1 MDLSILNEAQKES
14 VKTTEGN
21 IRVVAGAGSGK
32 TRALVYRYAYIVN
45 ELGVPQSNILC
56 LTFTNKAAQEMKRRI
71 AMLVPGGATGDF
83 VSTIHGFC
91 VKFLRE
97 EIYRIGY
104 PQNYQILDEE
114 DVKAIVKETLLENNI
129 ERKVSVVGNYM
140 EELGKYK
147 AMTPYIP
154 RYMVTTADIPEEEK
168 GNIFVQMLLKQRKFF
183 ALDFDDLEFFTLYIL
198 KNFPD
203 CRKKWQEKLQYVM
216 VDEVQDCNAHD
227 WELFQTLSDHYGN
240 LFVVGDSDQSIYEW
254 RGAQPELFI
263 HYHPDSDIYL
273 KENFRSVP
281 NIVCLADC
289 IIQNN
294 KKRLPRTS
302 VTMRGANGFRTLHL
316 HCRDEKDEAA
326 TLVKRIKRLH
336 KENGLRW
343 QDIAVLYRATY
354 LSRGIE
360 QAFMQEQIPYT
371 IWGGVRFFERK
382 EIKDALSYLRLIAL
396 DDDISFKRIAN
407 VPSRKIGK
415 QTMARIADI
424 AAQNHVSMFTALRD
438 GPQELRNG
446 AASRFIEVIMNARE
460 VMKAIPISD
469 LLNQVLEDSGILAM
483 YRTDADEERL
493 ENLQEL
499 IKSIRLYE
507 DENRE
512 EEYTIESYLQDVALY
527 TNADYRKDDDK
538 VRIMTI
544 HQAKGL
550 EFPAVFI
557 YGLNEGVL
565 PSHRTIR
572 ERGVDGLEE
581 ERRLMYVACT
591 RAQDMLFLTESEGYN
606 VQNSQGKYPSRFIR
620 EAKDDDGYK
629 YYDTVGRFDP
639 SLWDGTDALIAKLE
653 CDAKLSDKPSCEQ
666 REGKEVKHPI
676 FGKGTVIEAN
686 DEDNTVTVRFE
697 GFGVRKVR
705 QNILTEPE
713 E

>member
-1 MDLSILNEAQKES
+1 MKLSSLNDAQKDA
-14 VKTTEGN
+14 VQTTEGN

-32 TRALVYRYAYIVN
+32 TRALVYRYAHVVN
-45 ELGVPQSNILC
+45 TLGVPQSNILC

-71 AMLVPGGATGDF
+71 AQLVPGCATGDF
-83 VSTIHGFC
+83 VCTIHGFC

-104 PQNYQILDEE
+104 PQNYQVLDEE
-114 DVKAIVKETLLENNI
+114 DMKAIVKETLMENDI
-129 ERKVSVVGNYM
+129 ERKVSVVGDYM
-140 EELGKYK
+140 EELGCWK
-147 AMTPYIP
+147 AHTPYIA
-154 RYMVTTADIPEEEK
+154 RYMLANSVIPEEERME
-168 GNIFVQMLLKQRKFF
+168 ILVQIAMKQRKFF

-203 CRKKWQEKLQYVM
+203 CRRKWQERLQYVM
-216 VDEVQDCNAHD
+216 VDEVQDCNGHD

-263 HYHPDSDIYL
+263 NYHPDKDIYL
-273 KENFRSVP
+273 KENFRSLP

-289 IIQNN
+289 IIGNN

-302 VTMRGANGFRTLHL
+302 VTMRPAGGFRTKHF
-316 HCRDEKDEAA
+316 HCRDEKDEAQ
-326 TLVKRIKRLH
+326 TLVREIRRLN
-336 KENGLRW
+336 KEGLRW
-343 QDIAVLYRATY
+343 RDIAVLYRASY

-396 DDDISFKRIAN
+396 DDDVSFKRIAN

-415 QTMARIADI
+415 QKMARIASI
-424 AAQNHVSMFTALRD
+424 AAANHVSMFSALRHA
-438 GPQELRNG
+438 PLAIRTP
-446 AASRFIEVIMNARE
+446 AADRFIDVILQARE
-460 VMKAIPISD
+460 KMKASDISG
-469 LLNQVLEDSGILAM
+469 LLNDVLEQSGILGM
-483 YRTDADEERL
+483 YRADSDEERL

-507 DENRE
+507 EDNKE
-512 EEYTIESYLQDVALY
+512 EDYTIETYLQDIALY
-527 TNADYRKDDDK
+527 TNADYRKDDDT
-538 VRIMTI
+538 VRIMTV

-550 EFPAVFI
+550 EFPAVFV
-557 YGLNEGVL
+557 YGLNEGVF

-591 RAQDMLFLTESEGYN
+591 RAMDRLFFTESEGFN

-620 EAKDDDGYK
+620 AARDDGGTLYE
-629 YYDTVGRFDP
+629 TVGRFDL

-653 CDAKLSDKPSCEQ
+653 AEAGGKPRSMEAANGQ
-666 REGKEVKHPI
+666 KVHHDV
-676 FGKGTVIEAN
+676 FGNGYVIETDGETGIATVQF
-686 DEDNTVTVRFE
+686 DNYGRRQVR
-697 GFGVRKVR
+697 VDVLQKS
-705 QNILTEPE
+705 
-713 E
+713 